1 MTERMPVSRSTAPG
15 TDPFSY
21 IREWDRIR
29 RHTGWWHSFELPGG
43 AKIEGVSALEFQKRR
58 IAAFPIP
65 ENLRGKRVLDIGTWD
80 GWFAFE
86 MERRGAEVVA
96 IDCWD
101 NPRFREMHAILNS
114 RVDYR
119 RFDIYELTRDRIG
132 KFDIALFMGV
142 LYHLKHPLLALERV
156 CALTTDFAA
165 VESFILREEHRP
177 KTAVERPLIEFY
189 ENDEMGGQTDNW
201 CAPNLPCLLAL
212 CRTAGFARVE
222 MREILEFSACVACH
236 RAWLP
241 PKFDAA
247 PGPALLG
254 AYHHRNFGINFESR
268 FDEYLTCDFQS
279 PVKSLRRDDIRPEVD
294 NFGVNPIRLEPN
306 GPQRWYVQFKL
317 PPGLD
322 PGWHEVRIRIGES
335 RPSNAKRIVV
345 DLAPDAGPVAIA
357 GIADAHT
364 WKPNE
369 LDLNAGDVVA
379 IWVKG
384 LPENADIN
392 NVKVSLGSAFPGS
405 TLLTVDYVG
414 PAEGSTRQVNA
425 RVPEPSPLGR
435 VELRVE
441 TPGGHG
447 DHTHI
452 EIIGPHCE

>member
-1 MTERMPVSRSTAPG
+1 MAERMPVSRSTAPA

-29 RHTGWWHSFELPGG
+29 RHTGWWHSFELPGD
-43 AKIEGVSALEFQKRR
+43 AKIEGVSTLEFQKERL
-58 IAAFPIP
+58 AAFPIP
-65 ENLRGKRVLDIGTWD
+65 ENLQGKRVLDIGTWD

-119 RFDIYELTRDRIG
+119 RFDVYELTPDRIG
-132 KFDIALFMGV
+132 KFDIVLFMGV

-156 CALTTDFAA
+156 CALTTDLAA
-165 VESFILREEHRP
+165 VESFVLREEHRP
-177 KTAVERPLIEFY
+177 KAAAERPLMEFY

-201 CAPNLPCLLAL
+201 CAPNLHCLLAL

-222 MREILEFSACVACH
+222 PREVLEFSACVACH

-241 PKFDAA
+241 PKFDAP

-279 PVKSLRRDDIRPEVD
+279 PVKSLRRDDLRPEVD
-294 NFGVNPIRLEPN
+294 NFGVNPIKLEPN

-317 PPGLD
+317 PPGLA
-322 PGWHEVRIRIGES
+322 PGWHEVHIRIGES
-335 RPSNAKRIVV
+335 RPGNAKRIAL
-345 DLAPDAGPVAIA
+345 DLAPDAGPIAIA

-369 LDLNAGDVVA
+369 LDLNAGDAIA
-379 IWVKG
+379 IWVEG

-392 NVKVSLGSAFPGS
+392 NVRVFLGSTP
-405 TLLTVDYVG
+405 LTVNYVG
-414 PAEGSTRQVNA
+414 PAEGSARQVNV
-425 RVPEPSPLGR
+425 RVPEPRPLGR

-441 TPGGHG
+441 TLGGHG

>member
-1 MTERMPVSRSTAPG
+1 MRISRSSAPA

-29 RHTGWWHSFELPGG
+29 RHTGWWHSFELPDGTQ
-43 AKIEGVSALEFQKRR
+43 IHGVSTLEFQKRR

-65 ENLRGKRVLDIGTWD
+65 ENLEGKRVLDIGTWD

-96 IDCWD
+96 IDSWD
-101 NPRFREMHAILNS
+101 NPRFREMHTLLNS

-119 RFDIYELTRDRIG
+119 RFDIYELTPNPIG
-132 KFDIALFMGV
+132 KFDIVLFMGV

-165 VESFILREEHRP
+165 VESFVLGEEHRL
-177 KTAVERPLIEFY
+177 KAAAERPVMEFY

-222 MREILEFSACVACH
+222 LREVLEFSGCVACH

-241 PKFDAA
+241 PRFDAA
-247 PGPALLG
+247 PGPVLLG

-279 PVKSLRRDDIRPEVD
+279 SVESLQRDDLRPEVD
-294 NFGVNPIRLEPN
+294 NFGVNPIKLEPN

-335 RPSNAKRIVV
+335 RPSNGKRIAV
-345 DLAPDAGPVAIA
+345 DLAPDVGPIAIA
-357 GIADAHT
+357 GLADAHT

-369 LDLNAGDVVA
+369 LDLNVGDAIA
-379 IWVKG
+379 IWVEG

-392 NVKVSLGSAFPGS
+392 NVKVFLGSTP
-405 TLLTVDYVG
+405 LTVDYVS

-425 RVPEPSPLGR
+425 RVTAPLWSGVVEAR
-435 VELRVE
+435 VEAL
-441 TPGGHG
+441 GGPAG
-447 DHTHI
+447 RASI

>member
-1 MTERMPVSRSTAPG
+1 MRIGRSSAPAN
-15 TDPFSY
+15 DPFSY

-43 AKIEGVSALEFQKRR
+43 AKIEGVSTLEFQKRR

-65 ENLRGKRVLDIGTWD
+65 ENLQGKRVLDIGTWD

-96 IDCWD
+96 IDSWD
-101 NPRFREMHAILNS
+101 NPHFREMHTILNS

-119 RFDIYELTRDRIG
+119 QFDIYELTPNLIG
-132 KFDIALFMGV
+132 KFDIVLFMGV

-156 CALTTDFAA
+156 CALTTDLAA
-165 VESFILREEHRP
+165 VESFVLREEHRP
-177 KTAVERPLIEFY
+177 KAAVERPLMEFY

-212 CRTAGFARVE
+212 CRTAGFARAE
-222 MREILEFSACVACH
+222 PREFLEFSACVACH

-241 PKFDAA
+241 SKFDAA

-268 FDEYLTCDFQS
+268 LDEYLTCDFQS
-279 PVKSLRRDDIRPEVD
+279 RVESLRRDDLRPEVD
-294 NFGVNPIRLEPN
+294 NFGVNPIKLEPN
-306 GPQRWYVQFKL
+306 GPERWYVQFKL
-317 PPGLD
+317 PPGLET
-322 PGWHEVRIRIGES
+322 GWHEVRIRIGES
-335 RPSNAKRIVV
+335 RPGNAKRIAV
-345 DLAPDAGPVAIA
+345 DLAPDAGPIAIA

-369 LDLNAGDVVA
+369 LDLNAGDAIA
-379 IWVKG
+379 IWVEG

-392 NVKVSLGSAFPGS
+392 NVKVFLGSSP
-405 TLLTVDYVG
+405 LTVDYVG
-414 PAEGSTRQVNA
+414 PAEGSSRQVNA
-425 RVPEPSPLGR
+425 RGAGTSSSGLVAVR
-435 VELRVE
+435 VEA
-441 TPGGHG
+441 PGGHTG
-447 DHTHI
+447 HTSL
-452 EIIGPHCE
+452 EIIGPH

>member
-1 MTERMPVSRSTAPG
+1 MPVSRSTAPT
-15 TDPFSY
+15 TDPFAY

-43 AKIEGVSALEFQKRR
+43 AKIEGVSTLEFQKRR

-65 ENLRGKRVLDIGTWD
+65 ENLHGKRVLDIGTWD

-101 NPRFREMHAILNS
+101 NPRFREMHATLNS

-119 RFDIYELTRDRIG
+119 RFDIYELTPDRIG
-132 KFDIALFMGV
+132 KFDIVLFMGV

-165 VESFILREEHRP
+165 VESFVLREEHRP
-177 KTAVERPLIEFY
+177 KALAERQLIEFY

-222 MREILEFSACVACH
+222 LREVLEFSACVVCH

-241 PKFDAA
+241 PELDAA

-268 FDEYLTCDFQS
+268 LDEYLTCDFQS
-279 PVKSLRRDDIRPEVD
+279 RVESLRRDDIRPEVD
-294 NFGVNPIRLEPN
+294 TFGVNPIRLEPN
-306 GPQRWYVQFKL
+306 GPERWCVQFKL

-335 RPSNAKRIVV
+335 RPSNAKRIAV
-345 DLAPDAGPVAIA
+345 DLAPDAGPIAIA

-369 LDLNAGDVVA
+369 LDLNAGDA
-379 IWVKG
+379 IALWVQG

-392 NVKVSLGSAFPGS
+392 NVRVFLGS
-405 TLLTVDYVG
+405 TLLTVNYVG

-425 RVPEPSPLGR
+425 RVPEPLPLGR
-435 VELRVE
+435 VEVRVE
-441 TPGGHG
+441 TLGGPG

-452 EIIGPHCE
+452 EITGPHCE